1 MFVKSLAIFYLLC
14 NAVAAEG
21 MHYLII
27 CTSEKPWLYV
37 KRCIE
42 KRQNVQKLCHSDSF
56 LTKMSTGDLEVI
68 FTPELPVTLG
78 A

>member
-1 MFVKSLAIFYLLC
+1 MLWLQRAC
-14 NAVAAEG
+14 N

-27 CTSEKPWLYV
+27 CTSEKLWLYV

-68 FTPELPVTLG
+68 FTSELPVTLG